1 MMNRRH
7 FLAISSAA
15 ALTGCASMRPEGLY
29 GRLIVLR
36 HADRTFSPLNEA
48 GVARAAML
56 PEALADLPIDA
67 IWCTPRQR
75 NIDTVTPLAK
85 ARGLTIHTRTA
96 LGAGTDL
103 LTRYPGKTVVW
114 AGNQENL
121 GFLYLELGIPG
132 KPPVQFGEIEVV
144 TLPRGGG
151 NAIVQ
156 ERHYGT

>member
-67 IWCTPRQR
+67 IWCT
-75 NIDTVTPLAK
+75 
-85 ARGLTIHTRTA
+85 
-96 LGAGTDL
+96 
-103 LTRYPGKTVVW
+103 
-114 AGNQENL
+114 
-121 GFLYLELGIPG
+121 
-132 KPPVQFGEIEVV
+132 
-144 TLPRGGG
+144 
-151 NAIVQ
+151 
-156 ERHYGT
+156 